1 MMRHVAVLWI
11 VLTGLCSA
19 CTKPA
24 PAPQIVMAPA
34 AVICPAP
41 ARPELPRIDGA
52 LPLDGPANIE
62 ALMTRDDM
70 MRQYIHGL
78 ESAVECYQAQTRETD
93 GYR

>member
-1 MMRHVAVLWI
+1 MRRVMLLLIASI
-11 VLTGLCSA
+11 VICSGCA
-19 CTKPA
+19 KPA
-24 PAPQIVMAPA
+24 EQQIVMAPA

-52 LPLDGPANIE
+52 LPLDGPANID

-70 MRQYIHGL
+70 MRQYIRGL
-78 ESAVECYQAQTRETD
+78 EATVDCYQEQTRETD

>member
-11 VLTGLCSA
+11 ASIVICSGCA
-19 CTKPA
+19 KPA
-24 PAPQIVMAPA
+24 AQQIVMAPA

-62 ALMTRDDM
+62 ALMTRDDLL
-70 MRQYIHGL
+70 RQYIRGL
-78 ESAVECYQAQTRETD
+78 EATVGCYQEQTRETD

>member
-11 VLTGLCSA
+11 ASIVICSGCA
-19 CTKPA
+19 KPA
-24 PAPQIVMAPA
+24 AQQIVMAPA

-52 LPLDGPANIE
+52 LPLDSPANIE